1 MELICDDREDK
12 KRIEAIK
19 GYFHSDVIVRRLPA
33 GDILV
38 SQDSKPDILIEVK
51 TIQDF
56 IGSCRSRQI
65 QKEALQMKD
74 YPFRFILIYDDGNW
88 NKKYCKP
95 LTLNEWYGNIV
106 SLQVRY
112 KVNVI
117 QCDNT
122 NHFLKCI
129 KSIISNVNKSD
140 EPIEPPIVRTKDSNE
155 MINVLIGLPAVG
167 KKMARTLLDTF
178 RTPGQV
184 FQASDSQLDDVPR
197 LQNKSKEAI
206 RRMR

>member
-117 QCDNT
+117 QCDNI

-129 KSIISNVNKSD
+129 KSIFSNVN
-140 EPIEPPIVRTKDSNE
+140 
-155 MINVLIGLPAVG
+155 
-167 KKMARTLLDTF
+167 
-178 RTPGQV
+178 
-184 FQASDSQLDDVPR
+184 
-197 LQNKSKEAI
+197 
-206 RRMR
+206 MRAESI

>member
-1 MELICDDREDK
+1 MKLICDDREDK
-12 KRIEAIK
+12 RRIKAIK

-38 SQDSKPDILIEVK
+38 GQDSKPDILIEVK
-51 TIQDF
+51 TMQDF

-117 QCDNT
+117 QCDNI

-129 KSIISNVNKSD
+129 KAIINNVNKSN
-140 EPIEPPIVRTKDSNE
+140 EPIEPPVVRAKDSNE

-178 RTPGQV
+178 KTPGQV
-184 FQASDSQLDDVPR
+184 FKASDSQLDNVPR
-197 LQNKSKEAI
+197 LQSKSKEAI